1 MSTKKPW
8 ARAEAALRKLAL
20 TYPEATEDF
29 PWGHTAIKVKGKM
42 FMVLGGT
49 DEFLSVRVKLPLTG
63 KDALGLAFAS
73 PTGYGLG
80 KSGWVSAQFGPDDE
94 IPVDMLREWIDESYR
109 VVAPKRLV
117 AKLDDTPEARLQ
129 PAAGPPSPRS
139 RKAKKPPAR

>member
-1 MSTKKPW
+1 MSIKKPW
-8 ARAEAALRKLAL
+8 ARAEAALRKFAL

-49 DEFLSVRVKLPLTG
+49 DEFLSVTVKLPLTG

-80 KSGWVSAQFGPDDE
+80 KSGWVSAQFAPDDE

-109 VVAPKRLV
+109 VIAPKRLV
-117 AKLDDTPEARLQ
+117 AKLDDTPEVGPQ
-129 PAAGPPSPRS
+129 PDAAPSPRS
-139 RKAKKPPAR
+139 KKAKKPPSR